1 MKCLL
6 LAMLRGKKKK
16 HIILMIGI
24 AACMFFLMAVDTMY
38 QGYCK
43 AQLENA
49 YSAQGNWDVCV
60 RIDGADYTSFAKG
73 MEGLTISGFHSSTY
87 CLRLEPVPEDLL
99 YDEWKDFVTDYYLAT
114 YGITEEKENVLPY
127 HLMEG
132 RWPQSEQEIVVPKTL
147 KFGERSAKNGTIQIG
162 DKLTLEYGRRKTEAG
177 VYTQEQISGK
187 ENFEQIGTQEY
198 TVCGFLEYPDYT
210 TDKFVLYGYVGLG
223 KADQYLG
230 EELVIYYKLDELT
243 TKNLETA
250 NEKLS
255 MEEGSLEVQTNT
267 MLAGALEMVEQS
279 DYMHSVRF
287 GLYLFEG
294 LLVVIGLCIA
304 AANQYQSIV
313 EDKKQICLFDSV
325 GASRVQLCMLY
336 GLVNLAIILFGFV
349 LSFGLYSIFVL
360 LIRTSLL
367 SNLRNNYFRTG
378 IYTPDLHFTIFA
390 LVFLMVVLLFI
401 VCKLL
406 LAQIPARREAKKQ
419 MKKTKQ
425 PEIKDLLELAGSN
438 NRAMRIKSWIQVLV
452 FCVVLIAVPVFLA
465 IFSCAYRIGEQITR
479 SASSDFY
486 FLTKGF
492 FSETDDELR
501 NNPDVKLFQRQAYG
515 VRKTYIPAEYLPA
528 EVEKVIRESSGRTIS
543 ESFTENNELEDGVTL
558 LFVNEE
564 NYNIVNELN
573 HGTMPSYEEFIKGD
587 NGIIRSVFYLPDT
600 EQWVDVGKGIA
611 ERMEEIPLY
620 PYTEDEIFFKINI
633 IGSIFED
640 YADDFELGLRIYLYV
655 PEHVYEDY
663 CKNTGM
669 YIGTTYGI
677 DGYKGR
683 LQQLGKTLQ
692 EMAWRYNLH
701 FQDNVSES
709 SAAKDSL
716 VIQYITCLS
725 CAVVVI
731 LMCACAINIM
741 GKVDFIARQKTYDTY
756 RILGLDRRKA
766 FFIQML
772 EQILPFTSAVLI
784 SAILHY
790 IAVFTFMKNV
800 YLYYGITLG
809 QIGGI
814 FLIVIIAAAVLLM
827 LNAFFITRRR
837 YQTGLCKAQ

>member
-1 MKCLL
+1 MKRLL
-6 LAMLRGKKKK
+6 LAMLCGKKKK
-16 HIILMIGI
+16 YIILMIGI

-38 QGYCK
+38 QGYCR

-49 YSAQGNWDVCV
+49 YSAQGNWDVCA
-60 RIDGADYTSFAKG
+60 RIDGADYTRFAKG

-87 CLRLEPVPEDLL
+87 CLRLESVS
-99 YDEWKDFVTDYYLAT
+99 KDQVHGYLKEFITDYYLAV

-127 HLMEG
+127 YLAEG
-132 RWPQSEQEIVVPKTL
+132 RWPQSEQEIVVPETIRV
-147 KFGERSAKNGTIQIG
+147 GDRSATKGTLQIG

-177 VYTQEQISGK
+177 VYTQGQVSGN
-187 ENFEQIGTQEY
+187 ESFEKIGEQEY
-198 TVCGFLEYPDYT
+198 TICGFLDYPDYT
-210 TDKFVLYGYVGLG
+210 TDKFVLYGYVGLE
-223 KADQYLG
+223 KADQYP
-230 EELVIYYKLDELT
+230 EEEMIIYYKLKEPT
-243 TKNLETA
+243 VKNLETIRQ
-250 NEKLS
+250 KLS
-255 MEEGSLEVQTNT
+255 EDRVLEVQINT
-267 MLAGALEMVEQS
+267 ALAGALNVVEHS
-279 DYMHSVRF
+279 DYLHSIRL

-313 EDKKQICLFDSV
+313 EDKRQICLFDSV
-325 GASRVQLCMLY
+325 GASHSQLCILY
-336 GLVNLAIILFGFV
+336 SLANLIVVVAGFL
-349 LSFGLYSIFVL
+349 LSFGLYGVFVL

-367 SNLRNNYFRTG
+367 SNLRNSYFRTG
-378 IYTPDLHFTIFA
+378 IYTPDLRFTVFA
-390 LVFLMVVLLFI
+390 LIFLIVVLLFI

-406 LAQIPARREAKKQ
+406 LAQIPERRETKKQ
-419 MKKTKQ
+419 KKRINQ
-425 PEIKDLLELAGSN
+425 PEVKDLLELAGTN

-452 FCVVLIAVPVFLA
+452 SCVVLIAVPVFLA
-465 IFSCAYRIGEQITR
+465 IFSCAYRIGEQIIR
-479 SASSDFY
+479 SASNDFY
-486 FLTKGF
+486 FSAKGF
-492 FSETDDELR
+492 YHEVDEELK
-501 NNPDVKLFQRQAYG
+501 NNPDVKLIRRESFG
-515 VRKTYIPAEYLPA
+515 VRKISIPEEYIPEEVAEYIKPIIANHLMT
-528 EVEKVIRESSGRTIS
+528 GTFS
-543 ESFTENNELEDGVTL
+543 EDHQYEDGVTL
-558 LFVNEE
+558 VFVGEE
-564 NYNIVNELN
+564 TYQQLNELN
-573 HGTMPSYEEFIKGD
+573 QGKMPPYEEFIRGD
-587 NGIIRSVFYLPDT
+587 NCIVYAVTRFEDT
-600 EQWVDVGKGIA
+600 RKVVDVGKNIA
-611 ERMEEIPLY
+611 KYMKEIEFY
-620 PYTEDEIFFKINI
+620 PYEEDAITFKLNI
-633 IGSIFED
+633 IDSIPKAYTDEFSALD
-640 YADDFELGLRIYLYV
+640 LFFYI
-655 PEHVYEDY
+655 PEHIYEDY
-663 CKNTGM
+663 CKGTSM
-669 YIGTTYGI
+669 YVGTTYGI

-683 LQQLGKTLQ
+683 LQQLGESLQ
-692 EMAWRYNLH
+692 KMAWRYDIH

-772 EQILPFTSAVLI
+772 EQILPFISAVLI